1 MKKAR
6 VNDRLV
12 SATEPM
18 FLSLLVSDLLRKAFK
33 QYLAILSEYN
43 PDNHID
49 NGFDREVRCKIR
61 APRGINPD
69 KETGGNGKSP
79 TQCCGSG
86 LSRMVFKVD
95 RAECCVDGSVK
106 PLGQC

>member
-6 VNDRLV
+6 VNGRLV

-61 APRGINPD
+61 APRGINPE
-69 KETGGNGKSP
+69 KENSGNGKSP